1 VTMTAPVSPDLA
13 DTPCSVADCL
23 EPASLMGRAAVRV
36 DPRTAAPPDFE
47 VITFG
52 LPLCFH
58 HAHLLRLGCTLDQFS
73 SGM

>member
-23 EPASLMGRAAVRV
+23 EPASLMGRATVRTN
-36 DPRTAAPPDFE
+36 PTTPAPPNLD

-52 LPLCFH
+52 LPLCTD
-58 HAHLLRLGCTLDQFS
+58 HAQVLRAGCALDDFS
-73 SGM
+73 SGL